1 MKFFALNDEIAMDLG
16 TANTL
21 IIHNDKIVIDEP
33 SVVAINNSTG
43 DVIAV
48 GRKAWQMQGKT
59 HENIQTIRPL
69 RDGVIASFT
78 AAGQM
83 IRQFIRMAGNHRRR
97 LFRPAFRML
106 ICIPSGSTE
115 VEARA
120 VRESAEQS
128 GGREVYLIDE
138 PMAAAIGIGLDV
150 TSPTGNMVI
159 DIGGGTT
166 EIAVISLGSTVC
178 SRSINIAGDVFTSDI
193 LEYMRSTHRIKIG
206 ERTAEQIKISVGAVA
221 EKLDSPPEDFT
232 VYGSNPATSLPVC
245 VTVGYQEIVH
255 CLDRSVSRI
264 ETALLNV
271 LEQTPPELYADIVHN
286 GIYLVGGGALLRGLD
301 ARLREK
307 IQIPFKIGDD
317 PLRAVARGTG
327 LAMKSLKDY
336 PFLFR

>member
-1 MKFFALNDEIAMDLG
+1 MKFFTLNDEIAMDLG

-21 IIHNDKIVIDEP
+21 IIHNDKIMIDEP
-33 SVVAINNSTG
+33 SVVAINYSTG

-48 GRKAWQMQGKT
+48 GREAWQMQGKT

-78 AAGQM
+78 AAAQM
-83 IRQFIRMAGNHRRR
+83 IRHFIRMADNRKR
-97 LFRPAFRML
+97 LFGSSFRML

-128 GGREVYLIDE
+128 GAREVHLIDE

-150 TSPTGNMVI
+150 TSPTGNMII

-166 EIAVISLGSTVC
+166 EIAVISLGNTVC

-193 LEYMRSTHRIKIG
+193 LEYMRNTHRIKIG

-221 EKLDSPPEDFT
+221 DNLNTLPEDFT
-232 VYGSNPATSLPVC
+232 VYGPNLATSLPVC
-245 VTVGYQEIVH
+245 VTVGCQEIVH

-264 ETALLNV
+264 ETAILNV
-271 LEQTPPELYADIVHN
+271 LEQTPPELYADIIHN

-327 LAMKSLKDY
+327 LAMKHLKDY